1 MGGKKTEAK
10 GKLGMKTQLNG
21 GERKTPEIGK
31 ENWYEGKT
39 RKRKANE
46 HDSNPKKVE
55 RKKTIKWR
63 FQGKGRETG
72 TRGRPMRNK
81 DSESRK

>member
-21 GERKTPEIGK
+21 AERKAPEIGK
-31 ENWYEGKT
+31 DNWYEGKT

-46 HDSNPKKVE
+46 HDSNPKKVK
-55 RKKTIKWR
+55 RKKNYQMEAPR
-63 FQGKGRETG
+63 EGK
-72 TRGRPMRNK
+72 RNGHQ
-81 DSESRK
+81 RKTHEEQRQRK